1 MKIKKYISTVF
12 IALIILGI
20 TSCTKKADVDVTEAK
35 LPAIQLS
42 SLGYQQSSPFVIS
55 NTILQLS
62 FGATTTNLST
72 GKFTVEVFSGA
83 TITATS
89 VPVKIVTF
97 NKWFGYDITS
107 TPSTTPA
114 MLNHSISYLAQPTT
128 YANTTVYSGSIL
140 LKLSLLGLTPAGTYS
155 VRITGYSAD
164 GTKSSSYS
172 QLSFFKT
179 ATS

>member
-1 MKIKKYISTVF
+1 MRILKYIGTVF
-12 IALIILGI
+12 SALIILSV

-62 FGATTTNLST
+62 FGASTTNLST
-72 GKFTVEVFSGA
+72 GKFIVEVFNGI

-89 VPVKIVTF
+89 VPVKTVTF
-97 NKWFGYDITS
+97 NSWSGNDVTS
-107 TPSTTPA
+107 TAKVT
-114 MLNHSISYLAQPTT
+114 NHTISYLSQPTT
-128 YANTTVYSGSIL
+128 YSNTTVYSGSIL
-140 LKLSLLGLTPAGTYS
+140 LKLSLLGLMPANTYS

-164 GTKSSSYS
+164 GTKSSSYQ

-179 ATS
+179 TAS

>member
-1 MKIKKYISTVF
+1 MKIIKYISTVF
-12 IALIILGI
+12 IALIILSV

-62 FGATTTNLST
+62 FGATTTNLAT
-72 GKFTVEVFSGA
+72 GKFTVEVFNGTAA
-83 TITATS
+83 TGT
-89 VPVKIVTF
+89 PVKIVTF
-97 NKWFGYDITS
+97 NSWSGTDVTS
-107 TPSTTPA
+107 TLTVT
-114 MLNHSISYLAQPTT
+114 NHSIGYILQPTT
-128 YANTTVYSGSIL
+128 YPNTKVYSGNIL
-140 LKLSLLGLTPAGTYS
+140 LKLSLLGLVNAGTYS

-164 GTKSSSYS
+164 GTKSSSYQ

-179 ATS
+179 TAS

>member
-1 MKIKKYISTVF
+1 MKILKYISTVF
-12 IALIILGI
+12 SAVIILSV
-20 TSCTKKADVDVTEAK
+20 TSCTKKADVDVTETK
-35 LPAIQLS
+35 LPAIQVS

-72 GKFTVEVFSGA
+72 GKFTVEVFNS
-83 TITATS
+83 TSISATS

-97 NKWFGYDITS
+97 NSWSGKDATS
-107 TPSTTPA
+107 TATVT
-114 MLNHSISYLAQPTT
+114 NHSISYMLQPTT
-128 YANTTVYSGSIL
+128 YPNTNVYSGSIL
-140 LKLSLLGLTPAGTYS
+140 LKLSLLGLVNSGTYS

-164 GTKSSSYS
+164 GTKSSSFQ

-179 ATS
+179 TVS